1 MSEGVQSLLRQVRSP
16 ISGGGSP
23 PSPFLGPTPGAV
35 DRASRT
41 LRLHKRLHIYR
52 TVELLTNDGGIPHNL
67 RIDGMQTPN
76 VAPGGSAKLTV
87 TFTKPGRYP
96 YLCTLPGHAEA
107 GMKGVLV
114 VK

>member
-1 MSEGVQSLLRQVRSP
+1 VNVGMTEFHFDLSTQSVQ
-16 ISGGGSP
+16 
-23 PSPFLGPTPGAV
+23 TGAV
-35 DRASRT
+35 TFDA
-41 LRLHKRLHIYR
+41 
-52 TVELLTNDGGIPHNL
+52 TNDGGIPHNL

-76 VAPGGSAKLTV
+76 VAPGASAKLTV

-114 VK
+114 VR